1 MPLAGK
7 TALVTGGGRG
17 IGRAIAERLAKSGAR
32 VVVTGRTTAEIDAV
46 AAEIGGIAI
55 ACDMAVR
62 AEIDALVQTVINRV
76 KHVDILVANA
86 GLAESAPFWAT
97 TDDKWDRMMA
107 VNATAPFL
115 LSRALVPPMI
125 QAGWGRVVV
134 IASNAGR
141 IGYAYTSGYCASKHA
156 AVGLVR
162 ALATETA
169 RAGVTVNAV
178 CPGWVATQM
187 VDQATQRIADKTG
200 RDIDQARRD
209 LEAMSPQKR
218 LIEPDEV
225 ASLVAMLCTDE
236 ARGIHGQAIPLD
248 GGQVMA

>member
-1 MPLAGK
+1 
-7 TALVTGGGRG
+7 
-17 IGRAIAERLAKSGAR
+17 
-32 VVVTGRTTAEIDAV
+32 
-46 AAEIGGIAI
+46 
-55 ACDMAVR
+55 
-62 AEIDALVQTVINRV
+62 
-76 KHVDILVANA
+76 
-86 GLAESAPFWAT
+86 
-97 TDDKWDRMMA
+97 MMS

-115 LSRALVPPMI
+115 LCRALVPAMI

-134 IASNAGR
+134 VASNAGR

-187 VDQATQRIADKTG
+187 VDDAIARIVEKTG
-200 RDIDQARRD
+200 REVEKARRD
-209 LEAMSPQKR
+209 LESMSPQRR
-218 LIEPDEV
+218 LIDPSEV
-225 ASLVAMLCTDE
+225 ASLVAMLCTEE

>member
-1 MPLAGK
+1 M
-7 TALVTGGGRG
+7 V
-17 IGRAIAERLAKSGAR
+17 
-32 VVVTGRTTAEIDAV
+32 
-46 AAEIGGIAI
+46 
-55 ACDMAVR
+55 
-62 AEIDALVQTVINRV
+62 
-76 KHVDILVANA
+76 
-86 GLAESAPFWAT
+86 
-97 TDDKWDRMMA
+97 
-107 VNATAPFL
+107 
-115 LSRALVPPMI
+115 
-125 QAGWGRVVV
+125 
-134 IASNAGR
+134 ASNAGR

-187 VDQATQRIADKTG
+187 VDDAAARIADKTG
-200 RDIDQARRD
+200 RDVDQALRD
-209 LEAMSPQKR
+209 LKAMSPQKR

-225 ASLVAMLCTDE
+225 ASLVAMLCTEE